1 MDVNLLIDNIVRQT
15 TILVAQLATAA
26 GGRAPLAHMA
36 HQVFSDLVS
45 ELKGQGLGN
54 RVIADMFGLTLR
66 TYHERVRRAS
76 ESKTDRG
83 TSLWEAVLRHVREKQ
98 LTTRAELLHRFRAD
112 DEGTLRGVLSDLVE
126 SGLLFKSGRMDHTSY
141 RAASEAEAA
150 AILAQSSQD
159 AVVPWLWAWLHQ
171 HGPATLAEMG
181 EGLGLPTSTLDA
193 ALSELVVADKVRV
206 VGEGLYQADQCV
218 IPHGDE
224 LGWEA
229 AVFDHYQ
236 AVVTAIANKVSQ
248 GRRRSGLGDHVGGS
262 TYHFDL
268 YSGHPSEAAVRGF
281 LQSVRQRASA
291 LREEVERHTPSN
303 ETKEYRVVFYV
314 GQNTASLHDNEG
326 LEREGNES

>member
-1 MDVNLLIDNIVRQT
+1 MNLLIDNIVRQT

-36 HQVFSDLVS
+36 HQVFSELVL
-45 ELKGQGLGN
+45 ELKAQGLGN

-98 LTTRAELLHRFRAD
+98 LATRAELLHRFRAD
-112 DEGTLRGVLSDLVE
+112 DEGTVRGVLSDLVE
-126 SGLLFKSGRMDHTSY
+126 SGLLFKSGRLDHTSY

-150 AILAQSSQD
+150 AMLAQSSQD

-171 HGPATLAEMG
+171 RGPATVLEMRD
-181 EGLGLPTSTLDA
+181 GLGLPSTILDA
-193 ALSELVVADKVRV
+193 ALSELIATDKVRV
-206 VGEGLYQADQCV
+206 AGEGLYQADQCV

-224 LGWEA
+224 IGWEA

-236 AVVTAIANKVSQ
+236 AVVTAIATKVTQ
-248 GRRRSGLGDHVGGS
+248 GRRRSDSGDRVGGS

-268 YSGHPSEAAVRGF
+268 HCGHPSEGDVRGF

-291 LREEVERHTPSN
+291 LRHEVERHTPSS
-303 ETKEYRVVFYV
+303 EATKYRVVFYV
-314 GQNTASLHDNEG
+314 GQNTVGLDDDEG
-326 LEREGNES
+326 LELEGNES

>member
-26 GGRAPLAHMA
+26 GGRAPLAHMV
-36 HQVFSDLVS
+36 HQVFSELVL
-45 ELKGQGLGN
+45 ELKAQGLGN

-98 LTTRAELLHRFRAD
+98 LVTRAELLHRFRAD
-112 DEGTLRGVLSDLVE
+112 DEGTVRGVLSDLVE
-126 SGLLFKSGRMDHTSY
+126 SGLLFKSGRLDHTSY
-141 RAASEAEAA
+141 RAASAAEAEAMMG
-150 AILAQSSQD
+150 QSPHY

-171 HGPATLAEMG
+171 CGPATLPEMRD
-181 EGLGLPTSTLDA
+181 GLGLPLPILDE
-193 ALSELVVADKVRV
+193 ALSDLITTDKVRV

-224 LGWEA
+224 MGWEA

-236 AVVTAIANKVSQ
+236 AVVTAIANKVTR
-248 GRRRSGLGDHVGGS
+248 GKRRSGVGDRVGGS

-268 YSGHPSEAAVRGF
+268 FCGHPSEGDVRGF

-291 LREEVERHTPSN
+291 LRQEVERHTPSSDAR
-303 ETKEYRVVFYV
+303 KYRVVFYV
-314 GQNTASLHDNEG
+314 GQNTVGLDDNED